1 MAGAGFKDFVAG
13 EVLTAS
19 DVDTYLMQQTIM
31 VFADASART
40 TALSAVLAEGMMAYL
55 QDLNTV
61 QVYDGTEWVEVAGS
75 SNVASDCI
83 QPNFNTISEDYTFE
97 SGYNGVSAGPI
108 TIADGFTVTVPAGS
122 AWSIV

>member
-1 MAGAGFKDFVAG
+1 MAGAGFKDFQAG

-31 VFADASART
+31 VFPDAATRT

-55 QDLNTV
+55 EDLNAV

-83 QPNFNTISEDYTFE
+83 QPNFSTISEDYTFDAN
-97 SGYNGVSAGPI
+97 YNGVSAGPI
-108 TIADGFTVTVPAGS
+108 TIASGVTVTIGATS